1 MISYN
6 RNENEQERNLILIMK
21 YKYLFKPTES
31 FCNYDLTRIE
41 IKLYELQK

>member
-6 RNENEQERNLILIMK
+6 RNENEQERNLILIIK

-31 FCNYDLTRIE
+31 FYNDDLTRIE